1 MLTCLIS
8 DQPDQPEGVQDSED
22 FAEEQAL
29 LARFVIIDKILFGHC
44 QVKENFSIN
53 VI

>member
-8 DQPDQPEGVQDSED
+8 DQTDQPEGVQDLED

-29 LARFVIIDKILFGHC
+29 LARFVTINTNH
-44 QVKENFSIN
+44 SIHLL
-53 VI
+53 